1 MGSVFGITA
10 EHRLAMAEDQFI
22 NGSLV
27 LGRLLLSRRS
37 GENGLLTPV
46 QCKGPTGDRG
56 PKGDTG
62 PMGRE
67 GVRGPKG
74 DPGPPGSLPTYP
86 KVYAARIVASIVANV
101 VRTVPVTFPSG
112 RFASAP
118 AVSVSLQGTGPA
130 SNQEVSCGVSI
141 ITATGCNAYII
152 SNVSGNIAVY
162 VIAMEML

>member
-37 GENGLLTPV
+37 GENGFLTPV

-67 GVRGPKG
+67 GARGPKG
-74 DPGPPGSLPTYP
+74 DQGPPGSLPTYP
-86 KVYAARIVASIVANV
+86 KVYATRVSTSMVANV
-101 VRTVPVTFPSG
+101 VKTVPVTFPSG
-112 RFASAP
+112 RFTSAP
-118 AVSVSLQGTGPA
+118 AVSVSLQGTVPG
-130 SNQEVSCGVSI
+130 SNQELSWGVNI
-141 ITATGCNAYII
+141 ITATGCNVYLIA
-152 SNVSGNIAVY
+152 NVSGPIAIY
-162 VIAMEML
+162 VTAMEML

>member
-37 GENGLLTPV
+37 GENGFLTPV

-67 GVRGPKG
+67 GVRGPTG
-74 DPGPPGSLPTYP
+74 DQGPPGSLPTYP
-86 KVYAARIVASIVANV
+86 KVYAARIAASIVANV
-101 VRTVPVTFPSG
+101 VQTVPVTFPSG

-118 AVSVSLQGTGPA
+118 AVSVSLQGTAPA
-130 SNQEVSCGVSI
+130 SNQEVSCGVTN

>member
-37 GENGLLTPV
+37 GENGFLTPV

-67 GVRGPKG
+67 GVRGPTG
-74 DPGPPGSLPTYP
+74 DQGPPGSLPTYP
-86 KVYAARIVASIVANV
+86 KVYAARISTSMVANV
-101 VRTVPVTFPSG
+101 VKTVPVTFPSG
-112 RFASAP
+112 RFAAVP
-118 AVSVSLQGTGPA
+118 AVSVSLQGTAPA
-130 SNQEVSCGVSI
+130 SNQEVSCGVTN

-152 SNVSGNIAVY
+152 SNVSGNIAGY

>member
-37 GENGLLTPV
+37 GENGFLTPV

-67 GVRGPKG
+67 GVRGPTG
-74 DPGPPGSLPTYP
+74 DQGPPGSLPTYP
-86 KVYAARIVASIVANV
+86 KLYVARISASTVAN
-101 VRTVPVTFPSG
+101 TVQNIPVTFPSG

-118 AVSVSLQGTGPA
+118 AVSVSLQGTAPG
-130 SNQEVSCGVSI
+130 STLELSCGVSI
-141 ITATGCNAYII
+141 ITATGCNVYLI
-152 SNVSGNIAVY
+152 SNVSGSIAVY
-162 VIAMEML
+162 LTAMEML

>member
-37 GENGLLTPV
+37 GENGFLTPV

-74 DPGPPGSLPTYP
+74 DQGPPGSLPTYP
-86 KVYAARIVASIVANV
+86 KVYAARISTSMVANTV
-101 VRTVPVTFPSG
+101 KTVPVTFPSG

-130 SNQEVSCGVSI
+130 SNQELSCGVSV
-141 ITATGCNAYII
+141 ITATGCNVYLI
-152 SNVSGNIAVY
+152 SNVSGNIAVH

>member
-37 GENGLLTPV
+37 GENGFLTPV

-74 DPGPPGSLPTYP
+74 DQGPPGSLPTYP
-86 KVYAARIVASIVANV
+86 KIYAARISTSMVANTV
-101 VRTVPVTFPSG
+101 KTVPVTFPSG
-112 RFASAP
+112 RFAAVP
-118 AVSVSLQGTGPA
+118 AVSVSLPGTGPA
-130 SNQEVSCGVSI
+130 SNQELSCGVNV
-141 ITATGCNAYII
+141 ITATGCNVYLV
-152 SNVSGNIAVY
+152 SNVSGPIAVY
-162 VIAMEML
+162 LTAMEML

>member
-37 GENGLLTPV
+37 GENGFLTPV

-62 PMGRE
+62 PRGRE
-67 GVRGPKG
+67 GARGPTG
-74 DPGPPGSLPTYP
+74 DQGPPGSIPTYP
-86 KVYAARIVASIVANV
+86 KLYVTRISASTVAN
-101 VRTVPVTFPSG
+101 TVQTLAVTFPSG
-112 RFASAP
+112 RFTSAP
-118 AVSVSLQGTGPA
+118 AVNVSLQGTAPA
-130 SNQEVSCGVSI
+130 SNQELSCGVSV
-141 ITATGCNAYII
+141 ITATDCKVYLI
-152 SNVSGNIAVY
+152 SNVSGPIAVY
-162 VIAMEML
+162 VTAMEML

>member
-1 MGSVFGITA
+1 MGRVFGITA

-37 GENGLLTPV
+37 GENGFLTPV

-62 PMGRE
+62 PMGRG
-67 GVRGPKG
+67 GVSGPKG
-74 DPGPPGSLPTYP
+74 DQGPPGSLPTYP
-86 KVYAARIVASIVANV
+86 KVYAARIAASIVANV
-101 VRTVPVTFPSG
+101 VQTVPVTFPSG

-130 SNQEVSCGVSI
+130 SNQEVSCGVAN

-162 VIAMEML
+162 VIAMEKL